1 MLRCALSFLPDDCPC
16 LMTAKDKFYRAYMD
30 FFEIAERK
38 RRWNLFEDVP
48 WDQLSL
54 LAGNREERAIRIET
68 YCAEEM
74 YLPDYTEAGNELLR
88 GVFGLAWFQNAWS
101 YEESRHGLVF
111 REYLIRSGLR
121 TPAQF
126 DKLESDVFS
135 RRWKPP
141 FKTRRQ
147 MSCYGAL
154 QESATYLAYRAQKDR
169 AEVEKDATLE
179 AIFFLVSRDE
189 AAHAGFYR
197 AMIEIEMAEDRVGT
211 LADLAHVIANFK
223 MPGDGLIV
231 NYHENLRIGG
241 GGISARVFLT
251 RAVFPLLKQ
260 LGTSRDELKSASA
273 AVLPLRAAS

>member
-1 MLRCALSFLPDDCPC
+1 
-16 LMTAKDKFYRAYMD
+16 MTPKDKFYRAYMD
-30 FFEIAERK
+30 FFETAERK

-48 WDQLSL
+48 WDKLTPDT
-54 LAGNREERAIRIET
+54 NTEERAIRIET

-74 YLPDYTEAGNELLR
+74 YLPDYTLAGNQMLR
-88 GVFGLAWFQNAWS
+88 GVFGLEWFQNAWS

-121 TPAQF
+121 TQAQF
-126 DKLESDVFS
+126 DAMESDVFS
-135 RRWKPP
+135 RPWKAP
-141 FKTRRQ
+141 FATRRR

-154 QESATYLAYRAQKDR
+154 QESATYIAYRAQKDR
-169 AEVEKDATLE
+169 AELEHDATLA

-223 MPGDGLIV
+223 MPGDGLIP

-241 GGISARVFLT
+241 GGISPRLFFT
-251 RAVFPLLKQ
+251 RALLPLLKQ

-273 AVLPLRAAS
+273 AVVPLRAAS

>member
-1 MLRCALSFLPDDCPC
+1 
-16 LMTAKDKFYRAYMD
+16 MTAKEKFYRAYMD
-30 FFEIAERK
+30 FFETAERK

-48 WDQLSL
+48 WDK
-54 LAGNREERAIRIET
+54 LAREANSEERALRIET

-74 YLPDYTEAGNELLR
+74 YLPDYTAVGNEMLR

-111 REYLIRSGLR
+111 REYLLRSGLR
-121 TPAQF
+121 TQAQF
-126 DKLESDVFS
+126 DRFESEVFS
-135 RRWKPP
+135 RSWKPP
-141 FKTRRQ
+141 FATRRR
-147 MSCYGAL
+147 MTCYGAL

-169 AEVEKDATLE
+169 AELEQDAPLE

-197 AMIEIEMAEDRVGT
+197 AMIEIEMDEDRRGT

-223 MPGDGLIV
+223 MPGEGLIP
-231 NYHENLRIGG
+231 NYRENLRIGG
-241 GGISARVFLT
+241 GGISPRVFLT
-251 RAVFPLLKQ
+251 RAIFPLLKQ

-273 AVLPLRAAS
+273 AVVPLRAA

>member
-1 MLRCALSFLPDDCPC
+1 
-16 LMTAKDKFYRAYMD
+16 MTAKDKFYRAYMD

-38 RRWNLFEDVP
+38 RRWNLFEDIP
-48 WDQLSL
+48 WDKLS
-54 LAGNREERAIRIET
+54 ASANTEERAIRIET

-74 YLPDYTEAGNELLR
+74 FLPDYTEAGNELLR

-121 TPAQF
+121 TQEQF
-126 DKLESDVFS
+126 EKLESDVFS
-135 RRWKPP
+135 RRWKAP
-141 FKTRRQ
+141 FKSRRQ

-169 AEVEKDATLE
+169 AEVENDPTLE

-197 AMIEIEMAEDRVGT
+197 SMIEIDMSEDRAGT
-211 LADLAHVIANFK
+211 LSDLALVIANFK
-223 MPGDGLIV
+223 MPGDGLIPD
-231 NYHENLRIGG
+231 YHEHLRIGG
-241 GGISARVFLT
+241 GGITPRLFLT

-260 LGTSRDELKSASA
+260 LGTSRDELKSATA

>member
-1 MLRCALSFLPDDCPC
+1 
-16 LMTAKDKFYRAYMD
+16 MTAKDKFYRAYME
-30 FFEIAERK
+30 FFETAERK
-38 RRWNLFEDVP
+38 RRWNLFDYVP
-48 WDQLSL
+48 WDKLSPST
-54 LAGNREERAIRIET
+54 NTEERAIRIET

-74 YLPDYTEAGNELLR
+74 YLPDYTAVGNEMLR

-121 TPAQF
+121 TQEQF
-126 DKLESDVFS
+126 DKLETDVFS
-135 RRWKPP
+135 RRWKAP
-141 FKTRRQ
+141 FETRRQ

-169 AEVEKDATLE
+169 AELERDKTLE

-197 AMIEIEMAEDRVGT
+197 EMIAIEMSEDRVGT

-223 MPGDGLIV
+223 MPGDGLIPH
-231 NYHENLRIGG
+231 YHEHLKVGE
-241 GGISARVFLT
+241 GGISPRQFLT
-251 RAVFPLLKQ
+251 RAVLPLLKQ
-260 LGTSRDELKSASA
+260 LGTTRDELKRATAA
-273 AVLPLRAAS
+273 AVPLRAA

>member
-1 MLRCALSFLPDDCPC
+1 
-16 LMTAKDKFYRAYMD
+16 MD
-30 FFEIAERK
+30 FFETAERK

-48 WDQLSL
+48 WDKLSRS
-54 LAGNREERAIRIET
+54 ANSEERAIRIET

-74 YLPDYTEAGNELLR
+74 FLPDYTAAGNELLR
-88 GVFGLAWFQNAWS
+88 GVFGLAWFQTAWS

-121 TPAQF
+121 TQAQF
-126 DKLESDVFS
+126 DKMEADVFS
-135 RRWKPP
+135 RTWKAP
-141 FKTRRQ
+141 FATRRQ

-169 AEVEKDATLE
+169 AELEHDAALE

-197 AMIEIEMAEDRVGT
+197 AMIEVELAEDRVGT
-211 LADLAHVIANFK
+211 LADLALVIANFK
-223 MPGDGLIV
+223 MPGDGLIP
-231 NYHENLRIGG
+231 NYRENLRSGG
-241 GGISARVFLT
+241 GGISPRLFLT

-260 LGTSRDELKSASA
+260 LGTSRDELKNATA
-273 AVLPLRAAS
+273 AVVPLRAA

>member
-1 MLRCALSFLPDDCPC
+1 
-16 LMTAKDKFYRAYMD
+16 MTPKDKFYRAYME
-30 FFEIAERK
+30 FFETAERK

-48 WDQLSL
+48 WDKLSPST
-54 LAGNREERAIRIET
+54 NTEQRAIRIET

-74 YLPDYTEAGNELLR
+74 YLPDYTVGGIELLR
-88 GVFGLAWFQNAWS
+88 GVFGLAWFQAAWS

-121 TPAQF
+121 TQAQF
-126 DKLESDVFS
+126 DRLEAEVFS
-135 RRWKPP
+135 RSWKAP
-141 FKTRRQ
+141 FATRRQ

-169 AEVEKDATLE
+169 AELENDQTLA

-197 AMIEIEMAEDRVGT
+197 AMVEIELAEDRVGT

-223 MPGDGLIV
+223 MPGDGLIP
-231 NYHENLRIGG
+231 NYHESLRVGG

-260 LGTSRDELKSASA
+260 LGTSRDELKRASA
-273 AVLPLRAAS
+273 AVVPLRAVS

>member
-1 MLRCALSFLPDDCPC
+1 MN
-16 LMTAKDKFYRAYMD
+16 AKEKFYRAYME
-30 FFEIAERK
+30 FFETAERK

-48 WDQLSL
+48 WDELSL
-54 LAGNREERAIRIET
+54 DTNSEARAIRIET

-74 YLPDYTEAGNELLR
+74 FLPDYTATGNELLR

-111 REYLIRSGLR
+111 REYLLRSGLR
-121 TPAQF
+121 TPEQF
-126 DKLESDVFS
+126 DKLEMDVFS
-135 RRWKPP
+135 RTWKAP
-141 FKTRRQ
+141 FSTRRQ

-179 AIFFLVSRDE
+179 AIFFLLSRDE

-197 AMIEIEMAEDRVGT
+197 SMIEIEMDDDRTGT
-211 LADLAHVIANFK
+211 LSDLAYVIANFK
-223 MPGDGLIV
+223 MPGDGLIP

-241 GGISARVFLT
+241 GGITPRAFLT

-273 AVLPLRAAS
+273 AVVPLRAAS

>member
-1 MLRCALSFLPDDCPC
+1 
-16 LMTAKDKFYRAYMD
+16 MTAKDKFYSIYMD
-30 FFEIAERK
+30 FFEVAERK
-38 RRWNLFEDVP
+38 RRWNLFDDVP
-48 WDQLSL
+48 WNDLSP
-54 LAGNREERAIRIET
+54 ATNTEERAIRLET

-74 YLPDYTEAGNELLR
+74 YLPDYTAASNELLR

-121 TPAQF
+121 TQAQF
-126 DKLESDVFS
+126 DKFETDVFS
-135 RRWKPP
+135 RSWKVP

-169 AEVEKDATLE
+169 AELEQDPTLA

-197 AMIEIEMAEDRVGT
+197 AMIEIDMAEDRVGT
-211 LADLAHVIANFK
+211 LADLAHVLANFK
-223 MPGDGLIV
+223 MPGDGLIP

-241 GGISARVFLT
+241 GGITPRAFLT

-260 LGTSRDELKSASA
+260 LGTNRDELKSATA
-273 AVLPLRAAS
+273 AALPLRAAS

>member
-1 MLRCALSFLPDDCPC
+1 
-16 LMTAKDKFYRAYMD
+16 MTAKEKYYRAYMD
-30 FFEIAERK
+30 FFETAERK
-38 RRWNLFEDVP
+38 RRWNIFEDVP
-48 WDQLSL
+48 WDKLSPD
-54 LAGNREERAIRIET
+54 ANSEERAIRIET

-74 YLPDYTEAGNELLR
+74 YLPDYTAVGNEMLR

-121 TPAQF
+121 TQAQF
-126 DKLESDVFS
+126 DKFETDVFS
-135 RRWKPP
+135 RSWKVP
-141 FKTRRQ
+141 FATRRR
-147 MSCYGAL
+147 MTCYGAL

-169 AEVEKDATLE
+169 ADVEKDQTLA

-197 AMIEIEMAEDRVGT
+197 AMIEIEMAEDRRGT

-223 MPGDGLIV
+223 MPGDGLIPD
-231 NYHENLRIGG
+231 YRDSLRVAG
-241 GGISARVFLT
+241 GGISPRTFLT

-260 LGTSRDELKSASA
+260 LGTSRDELKRVSA
-273 AVLPLRAAS
+273 AVTPLRAA

>member
-1 MLRCALSFLPDDCPC
+1 
-16 LMTAKDKFYRAYMD
+16 MTAKEKFYRAYMD
-30 FFEIAERK
+30 FIETAERK
-38 RRWNLFEDVP
+38 RRWNLFDDVP
-48 WDQLSL
+48 WDK
-54 LAGNREERAIRIET
+54 LAPEMNSEERAIRIET

-74 YLPDYTEAGNELLR
+74 FLPDYTAAGNELLR

-111 REYLIRSGLR
+111 REYLLRAGLR

-126 DKLESDVFS
+126 DKLERDVFS
-135 RRWKPP
+135 RRWEAP
-141 FKTRRQ
+141 FATRRQ

-169 AEVEKDATLE
+169 AEVEHDPTLE

-197 AMIEIEMAEDRVGT
+197 SMIEIEMDEDRIGT
-211 LADLAHVIANFK
+211 LSDLAYVIANFK
-223 MPGDGLIV
+223 MPGDGLIPD
-231 NYHENLRIGG
+231 YHEHLRIGG
-241 GGISARVFLT
+241 GGISPRVFLT
-251 RAVFPLLKQ
+251 RAVLPLLKQ
-260 LGTSRDELKSASA
+260 LGTSRDEIKSASA